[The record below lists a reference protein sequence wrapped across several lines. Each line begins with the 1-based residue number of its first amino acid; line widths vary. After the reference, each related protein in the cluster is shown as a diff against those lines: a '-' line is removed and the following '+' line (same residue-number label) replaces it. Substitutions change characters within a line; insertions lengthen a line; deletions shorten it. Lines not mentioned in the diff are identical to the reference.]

1 MTLNEYQALSRRTFK
16 GKGADISNATL
27 GIAGEAGEIADYVK
41 KCLYQGHQYDV
52 AVMVEELG
60 DLLFYIANM
69 ASLCGV
75 TLEDIAKYNYKKL
88 LKRYPYGFEVERSIN
103 REV

>member
-1 MTLNEYQALSRRTFK
+1 MLNFEPMLNLIFFIRGEFMSKVSVQEIVKLKNQAMSR
-16 GKGADISNATL
+16 
-27 GIAGEAGEIADYVK
+27 GIEVTTSA
-41 KCLYQGHQYDV
+41 
-52 AVMVEELG
+52 
-60 DLLFYIANM
+60 LL
-69 ASLCGV
+69 ASLALVLHDKCGV

>member
-1 MTLNEYQALSRRTFK
+1 MTLNEFQALSRRTFK
-16 GKGADISNATL
+16 GKGANISNAAL

-75 TLEDIAKYNYKKL
+75 ALEDVAKFNYEKL
-88 LKRYPYGFEVERSIN
+88 LDRYPDGFEVERSVN
-103 REV
+103 R